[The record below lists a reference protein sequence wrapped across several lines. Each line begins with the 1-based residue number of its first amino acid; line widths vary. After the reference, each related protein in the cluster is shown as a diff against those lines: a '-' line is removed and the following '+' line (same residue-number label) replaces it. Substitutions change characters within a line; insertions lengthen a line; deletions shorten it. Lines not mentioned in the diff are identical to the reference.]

1 MIKRLGLKFNTKIK
15 SVIYPSGK
23 VHSKYINYVGWSCLS
38 NIVVSMENVISTHS
52 MLSVLGKSSTELT
65 LSVNFIGKD
74 LIGQLGAL
82 TYMNKLG
89 NKADKEPKKFIKYS
103 MILQQSSAFLE
114 SFTPLLPIEA
124 FIPVAGLSNIMMNIS
139 FTGFGAINAK
149 IIPKLAEDNNIGE
162 IYAKLSVINTMGS
175 SLGMGLGLGVVALVP
190 DHSIRICILPIL
202 AGIRIYSYKKA
213 VYELI

>member
-1 MIKRLGLKFNTKIK
+1 MIKLISLQFNNKIK
-15 SVIYPSGK
+15 NIIFPSGK
-23 VHSKYINYVGWSCLS
+23 VHPKYLNYVVWSCIS
-38 NIVVSMENVISTHS
+38 NIFVSIENVISTHS

-74 LIGQLGAL
+74 FIGQLGAL

-89 NKADKEPKKFIKYS
+89 NKADKDPKKFIKYS
-103 MILQQSSAFLE
+103 MILQQSSTFLE

-124 FIPVAGLSNIMMNIS
+124 FIPLAGFSNIMMNIS

-162 IYAKLSVINTMGS
+162 IYAKLSVINTIGS
-175 SLGMGLGLGVVALVP
+175 SLGMGLGLCTVALVP
-190 DHSIRICILPIL
+190 DHSMRLFILPVL
-202 AGIRIYSYKKA
+202 ASIRIYSYKKA
-213 VYELI
+213 IHELI

>member
-1 MIKRLGLKFNTKIK
+1 MIKRLRLQFNTKIK
-15 SVIYPSGK
+15 SIIYPTGK
-23 VHSKYINYVGWSCLS
+23 VHPKYLNYIGWSCLS

-52 MLSVLGKSSTELT
+52 VLSVLGKSSTELT

-103 MILQQSSAFLE
+103 MILQQSSTFLE

-162 IYAKLSVINTMGS
+162 IYAKLSVINTIGS

-190 DHSIRICILPIL
+190 DHSMRICILPLL